1 MPDPVIRREH
11 PIFNEIYT
19 GGSITGI
26 QTTVVVRINENP
38 ITIQTV
44 WNIPDDEQMN
54 AEQWSA
60 QKTSLG
66 PSLVARAAE
75 NTNIEYLL
83 LQAINEH
90 IAALT

>member
-1 MPDPVIRREH
+1 MPDPVILREH

-19 GGSITGI
+19 GGAITGI